1 MSLNKNRELRE
12 IAKIR
17 CRELRKDS
25 TPAEKKLWHEI
36 RNRKLSG
43 WKFLRQHPI
52 FYDLNGKE
60 SFFIVDFYCHEKKLI
75 IELDG
80 EIHKRQLIQDA
91 ERTDILEK
99 LGLNVIRFRNEEVE
113 TDIKKVLRRI
123 VNELKNNSSPK
134 PSR

>member
-1 MSLNKNRELRE
+1 MSLNNKRELIE

-25 TPAEKKLWHEI
+25 TPAEKKLWHEL

-80 EIHKRQLIQDA
+80 EIHKRQLKQDA
-91 ERTDILEK
+91 ERKKIKQLTPVSLFQRKGEATPLLCKRGDRGES
-99 LGLNVIRFRNEEVE
+99 EE
-113 TDIKKVLRRI
+113 
-123 VNELKNNSSPK
+123 N
-134 PSR
+134 

>member
-1 MSLNKNRELRE
+1 Q
-12 IAKIR
+12 
-17 CRELRKDS
+17 DS
-25 TPAEKKLWHEI
+25 TPAEKKLWHEL

-80 EIHKRQLIQDA
+80 EMHKRQLKEDA
-91 ERTDILEK
+91 ERKKIKQLTPVSLFQRKGDATPLLCKSGDRGELEK
-99 LGLNVIRFRNEEVE
+99 
-113 TDIKKVLRRI
+113 
-123 VNELKNNSSPK
+123 
-134 PSR
+134 